1 MINWWGHSKN
11 MKLFEILWWLFKG
24 RARRGKKCGRM
35 RPDWLSNF
43 TGSSKIV
50 EFQYPAYFW
59 NLYIFQRV
67 YFESSTLFFSMY
79 TKKFGFFYCKH
90 AFLTKGRWLK
100 LNFLD
105 MKTFMVLLDTKNC
118 AYRSRGMWCLI
129 NFFSSILS

>member
-50 EFQYPAYFW
+50 EFQYPASLKPLHLAKSLFW
-59 NLYIFQRV
+59 VIDPL
-67 YFESSTLFFSMY
+67 Y

-100 LNFLD
+100 LNSLD
-105 MKTFMVLLDTKNC
+105 MKPFMVLLNTKNC